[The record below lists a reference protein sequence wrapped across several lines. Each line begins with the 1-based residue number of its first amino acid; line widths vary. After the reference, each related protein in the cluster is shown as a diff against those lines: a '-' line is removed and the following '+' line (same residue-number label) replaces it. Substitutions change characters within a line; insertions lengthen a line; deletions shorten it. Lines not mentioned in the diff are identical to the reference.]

1 MLGTQGARRLKAGTM
16 SIHPTA
22 IVHPGA
28 RVAHGVGVGAFS
40 IVGEHVEIGEG
51 SWIGPHVVLEG
62 HTRIGRANRIHQF
75 ASIGGPPQDKKYADE
90 PTSVEI
96 GDGNT
101 IREYVTINRGTAQDV
116 GVTRV
121 GDDNWIMAYVHFAH
135 DCQIGSHT
143 IFANACQVAGHVHVG
158 DWAILGAT
166 TLVHQFV
173 KIGAHSFTAMGT
185 FLQQDLPPYVTAA
198 GNAAKPYS
206 INSEGLRRRGFTPEA
221 INALKKAYR
230 TLYRSSLSL
239 EEAKA
244 ELRVQAQAC
253 PEVALFLDFLG
264 SATRGIVR

>member
-1 MLGTQGARRLKAGTM
+1 MA
-16 SIHPTA
+16 IHPTA
-22 IVHPGA
+22 IVSPGA
-28 RVAHGVGVGAFS
+28 QVDSGVEIGAYSVIGEGVS
-40 IVGEHVEIGEG
+40 IGEG
-51 SWIGPHVVLEG
+51 SWIGPHVVIEG
-62 HTRIGRANRIHQF
+62 RTTIGRNNRVHQF
-75 ASIGGPPQDKKYADE
+75 ASIGGPPQDKKYRGE
-90 PTSVEI
+90 PTAVAI
-96 GDGNT
+96 GEGNT
-101 IREYVTINRGTAQDV
+101 IREYVTINRGTAQDS

-135 DCQIGSHT
+135 DCRIGSHA
-143 IFANACQVAGHVHVG
+143 IFANACQLAGHVHVG

-198 GNAAKPYS
+198 GNTAKPYG

-221 INALKKAYR
+221 LNALKRAYR

-244 ELRVQAQAC
+244 GLQEQAAAC
-253 PEVALFLDFLG
+253 AEVALLLEFLG
-264 SATRGIVR
+264 GSTRGIVR

>member
-1 MLGTQGARRLKAGTM
+1 M

-22 IVHPGA
+22 IVSPGA
-28 RVAHGVGVGAFS
+28 RVSPDVQIGAYS
-40 IVGEHVEIGEG
+40 IVGEHVSIDEA

-62 HTRIGRANRIHQF
+62 RTSIGRNNRIYQF
-75 ASIGGPPQDKKYADE
+75 ASIGGPPQDKKYGGE
-90 PTSVEI
+90 PTAVEI

-101 IREYVTINRGTAQDV
+101 IREYTTINRGTAQDA

-121 GDDNWIMAYVHFAH
+121 GNDNWIMAYVHFAH

-143 IFANACQVAGHVHVG
+143 IIANACQVAGHVHID

-198 GNAAKPYS
+198 GNTAQPYG
-206 INSEGLRRRGFTPEA
+206 INSEGLRRRGFTPAA
-221 INALKKAYR
+221 INALKRAYR

-244 ELRVQAQAC
+244 EMQVQAQAC
-253 PEVALFLDFLG
+253 AEVALMLDFLG
-264 SATRGIVR
+264 RSTRGIVR

>member
-1 MLGTQGARRLKAGTM
+1 MP
-16 SIHPTA
+16 IHPTA

-28 RVAHGVGVGAFS
+28 RIAPDVEVGAYS
-40 IVGEHVEIGEG
+40 LVGENVTIGEG
-51 SWIGPHVVLEG
+51 SWVGPHVVLEG
-62 HTRIGRANRIHQF
+62 HTTIGRENRIFQF

-90 PTSVEI
+90 PTAVAI
-96 GDGNT
+96 GDRNT
-101 IREYVTINRGTAQDV
+101 IREYVTINRGTAQDS

-121 GDDNWIMAYVHFAH
+121 GNDNWIMAYVHFAH
-135 DCQIGSHT
+135 DCQVGSHT
-143 IFANACQVAGHVHVG
+143 IFANACQVAGHVSVG

-198 GNAAKPYS
+198 GNTAKPFG
-206 INSEGLRRRGFTPEA
+206 INSEGLRRRGFTPQA
-221 INALKKAYR
+221 INGLKKAYR

-244 ELRVQAQAC
+244 ELHVQSQAC
-253 PEVALFLDFLG
+253 TEVGLFVDFLG
-264 SATRGIVR
+264 QSTRGIVR

>member
-1 MLGTQGARRLKAGTM
+1 M
-16 SIHPTA
+16 SIHSTA

-28 RVAHGVGVGAFS
+28 RLAADVTIGPYS
-40 IVGEHVEIGEG
+40 IIGEHVTVAEGCHIG
-51 SWIGPHVVLEG
+51 SHVVLEG
-62 HTRIGRANRIHQF
+62 RVKIGRNNRIFQF
-75 ASIGGPPQDKKYADE
+75 VSIGGPPQDKKYAGE
-90 PTSVEI
+90 PTAVVI

-101 IREYVTINRGTAQDV
+101 IREYVTINRGTAQDE
-116 GVTRV
+116 GVTRI
-121 GDDNWIMAYVHFAH
+121 GDDNWVMAYVHFAH

-198 GNAAKPYS
+198 GNAARPYG
-206 INSEGLRRRGFTPEA
+206 INSEGLRRRGFTLEA
-221 INALKKAYR
+221 IHGLKRGYR

-239 EEAKA
+239 EDARTALQEQVL
-244 ELRVQAQAC
+244 EC
-253 PEVALFLDFLG
+253 PETLVLVDFLAR
-264 SATRGIVR
+264 STRGIVR